1 MWYPFSLTYG
11 AILPSSLT
19 RVDSYP
25 LVFSTCLPVSVCGTV
40 SIEIVRGFSWRVNFL
55 PSLPY
60 GCSPS
65 QLGFGWTD
73 FPIQPTSLLGPV
85 NRYPV
90 KVINSRYPFTYTLN

>member
-40 SIEIVRGFSWRVNFL
+40 STEIARGFSWRVNLL

-60 GCSPS
+60 GCSP
-65 QLGFGWTD
+65 LHLDFDRTD
-73 FPIQPTSLLGPV
+73 FPIRPTLVLGPV

-90 KVINSRYPFTYTLN
+90 KVVIPRHPFAQTLS